1 LPVVLLIKAL
11 VIFMQK
17 LEELEKR
24 LLDLDTGAESA
35 VRAVIEEFSTD
46 VQTDEDS
53 ILNKYWI

>member
-1 LPVVLLIKAL
+1 
-11 VIFMQK
+11 MQK